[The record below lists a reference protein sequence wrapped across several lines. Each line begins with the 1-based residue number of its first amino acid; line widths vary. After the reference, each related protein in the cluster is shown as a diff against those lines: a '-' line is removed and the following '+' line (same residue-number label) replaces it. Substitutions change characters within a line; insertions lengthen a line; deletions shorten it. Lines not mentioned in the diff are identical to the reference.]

1 MIDQETQERLQIST
15 DGDAGPYL
23 MVPLEQ
29 VPAIRAVL
37 QQHGITHSLDEDAI
51 QFDDKPIIA
60 LINFG
65 RGADSARIQQLL
77 DSAA

>member
-1 MIDQETQERLQIST
+1 MIDQETQERLQVNT

-37 QQHGITHSLDEDAI
+37 QQHGIAHSLDQDAV

-65 RGADSARIQQLL
+65 RGTDPVRIQQLL
-77 DSAA
+77 DAA